1 MFANDSCL
9 FFPAKES
16 DFDLKFNSKSTA
28 NYAEYTSM
36 PSLTALTA
44 CVWGMFSSSAEN
56 VYYFFTY
63 SASSANNEALTLGY
77 VTSEAKLWTR
87 IATGGWK

>member
-56 VYYFFTY
+56 IHYFFTY

-87 IATGGWK
+87 IATGDWK